1 MYERPTM
8 FKNLSQKFGR
18 IIHKLSGQGRI
29 TDENIQEVLSDI
41 RSALLEADVGLSVVK
56 QFVEDVQKRAV
67 GKEVLESLTPGDVFV
82 KIVYEELQA
91 LLGSENE
98 GIRLNAKPPV
108 VILMAGLQG
117 SGKTTTSAKLAR
129 FLKENQKK
137 SVLLASVDIYR
148 PAAIKQLETLA
159 NEIQVEFFDVQPHQ
173 KPLDIVRD
181 AIESATNRAKDV
193 LILDTAGRLHIDE
206 AMMEE
211 IKAIHSL
218 SNPTE
223 VLLVVD
229 SMAGQDAVLSAKAFN
244 EALPITGVVLTKLDG
259 DAKGGAAVSIRATIG
274 KPIKFIGVGEKTTAL
289 EPFYPD
295 RIASRILDRGDI
307 LSLVE
312 QVEKKFNKEEA
323 EKLAKKVLRKGQFDF
338 EDFLAQLQQ
347 VSQLGGVMGIMDKI
361 PGMSGLPQAAKSQMN
376 DQVLVKSTAIIRS
389 MTVQERR
396 FPAVIRG
403 SRKKR
408 IALGSGTQ
416 VQDVNRLL
424 KQFEQMQKMMKKF
437 SGRGG
442 MANVFDR
449 FKGGQWRG
457 A

>member
-1 MYERPTM
+1 M
-8 FKNLSQKFGR
+8 FKNLSEKFSR
-18 IIHKLSGQGRI
+18 IVHKLSGQGRI
-29 TDENIQEVLSDI
+29 TEQNIQEVLSDI
-41 RSALLEADVGLSVVK
+41 RSALLEADVGLPIVK
-56 QFVEDVQKRAV
+56 QFVEAVHQKALGR
-67 GKEVLESLTPGDVFV
+67 EVLESLTPGDVFI
-82 KIVYEELQA
+82 KIVHDELQA
-91 LLGSENE
+91 ILGNQNE
-98 GIRLNAKPPV
+98 GLRLNVKPPAI
-108 VILMAGLQG
+108 ILIAGLQG
-117 SGKTTTSAKLAR
+117 SGKTTTAAKLAR
-129 FLKENQKK
+129 FLKEEQKK

-148 PAAIKQLETLA
+148 PAAVKQLQVLA
-159 NEIQVEFFDVQPHQ
+159 EEIQVPFLPGDGDK
-173 KPLDIVRD
+173 KPLDIVK
-181 AIESATNRAKDV
+181 SAMELALNQVKDV

-211 IKAIHSL
+211 IKAIYSL
-218 SNPTE
+218 SHPAE

-244 EALPITGVVLTKLDG
+244 EALPITGVILTKLDG

-312 QVEKKFNKEEA
+312 QVEKKVNREEA
-323 EKLAKKVLRKGQFDF
+323 ERLAKKVLKKGQFDL

-347 VSQLGGVMGIMDKI
+347 VSQMGGIMGIMDKI
-361 PGMSGLPQAAKSQMN
+361 PGMASIPQAAKNQMN
-376 DQVLVKSTAIIRS
+376 DRVLIKSAAIIQS
-389 MTVQERR
+389 MTKHERR

-416 VQDVNRLL
+416 VQDVNSLL
-424 KQFEQMQKMMKKF
+424 KQFEKTQKMMKRF
-437 SGRGG
+437 SGRNGG
-442 MANVFDR
+442 MGNLFDR
-449 FKGGQWRG
+449 FRG
-457 A
+457 L